1 MMDCKIEIDRW
12 ERKKKARRPP
22 FLLPMYC
29 QPGHS
34 PSPIL
39 SWVLGWQPLAALPYL
54 TSAQLNGKNFPTAAY
69 RHLPWRHAHAA
80 ITQQGFCVDALNIA
94 WPAGTYPVSMYLTR
108 QKEYGHVH
116 GNAQPIITLLEIYD
130 ISTL

>member
-1 MMDCKIEIDRW
+1 MGEEKES
-12 ERKKKARRPP
+12 PTTTFP
-22 FLLPMYC
+22 FANVLPAWS
-29 QPGHS
+29 QPQPNS
-34 PSPIL
+34 E
-39 SWVLGWQPLAALPYL
+39 LGSRLAAARSFALPQICPTVL
-54 TSAQLNGKNFPTAAY
+54 EENFPTAAC

-80 ITQQGFCVDALNIA
+80 ITQQGFCLDALNIA